1 MTTRVGPGE
10 TVLIFSSRGGR
21 EEELRLSEW
30 CVFCPHWHILRPPKI
45 FPDFFFSTR
54 EISRTDITI
63 RLIVAVFVP
72 KAGVRLILS
81 NVKMNTSF
89 SADIRQL

>member
-45 FPDFFFSTR
+45 FPDFFFLHKGDKSYR
-54 EISRTDITI
+54 HKYKINISR
-63 RLIVAVFVP
+63 FVP
-72 KAGVRLILS
+72 KADVRLILS